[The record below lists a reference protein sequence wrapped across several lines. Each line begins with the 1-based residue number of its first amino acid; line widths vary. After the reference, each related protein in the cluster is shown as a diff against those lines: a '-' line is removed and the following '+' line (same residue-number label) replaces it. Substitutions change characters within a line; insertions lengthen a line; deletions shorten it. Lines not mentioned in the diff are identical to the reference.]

1 MQRLSFRLKS
11 FLTVY
16 FTGVLVIAVIFYGT
30 SLFGAPQIVAPLCE
44 FKNIPAGETARE
56 KITVHNP
63 TSQPLQLIGAM
74 VPCTLCGCA
83 STEGLPV
90 TIPPGQ
96 RGTVAVLFKAT
107 AAGQFNTEIELYT
120 DNPQQTIVRLQVRG
134 TVKPG
139 AEDQPVK

>member
-1 MQRLSFRLKS
+1 MKRLSFRLKS
-11 FLTVY
+11 FLAAY
-16 FTGVLVIAVIFYGT
+16 FTVVLIIAVIFYGT

-44 FKNIPAGETARE
+44 FKEIPAGETARQ
-56 KITVHNP
+56 KISVQNP

-96 RGTVAVLFKAT
+96 SGSVTVLFKAT
-107 AAGQFNTEIELYT
+107 SAGQFKTEIELYT
-120 DNPQQTIVRLQVRG
+120 DNPEQTIVRLHVRG
-134 TVKPG
+134 TVKQD
-139 AEDQPVK
+139 AKDQPVK

>member
-1 MQRLSFRLKS
+1 MKRLSFRLKS

-16 FTGVLVIAVIFYGT
+16 FAVVLVVAVIFYGT

-44 FKNIPAGETARE
+44 FKDTLAGETARQ
-56 KITVHNP
+56 KISLQNT
-63 TSQPLQLIGAM
+63 TRQPLQLIGAL

-96 RGTVAVLFKAT
+96 SESFFVLFKAT
-107 AAGQFNTEIELYT
+107 TAGQFNTEIELYT
-120 DNPQQTIVRLQVRG
+120 DNPEQTIVRLQVRG
-134 TVKPG
+134 TVKSG
-139 AEDQPVK
+139 TTNQ

>member
-1 MQRLSFRLKS
+1 MKRLSFRLKS
-11 FLTVY
+11 FLAAY
-16 FTGVLVIAVIFYGT
+16 FAVVLVVAVIFYGT

-44 FKNIPAGETARE
+44 FKDTPAGETARQ
-56 KITVHNP
+56 KISLQNT
-63 TSQPLQLIGAM
+63 TSQPLQLIGAL

-96 RGTVAVLFKAT
+96 SESFFVLFKAT
-107 AAGQFNTEIELYT
+107 TAGQFNTEIELYT
-120 DNPQQTIVRLQVRG
+120 DNHEQTIVRLQVRG

-139 AEDQPVK
+139 TTNQ